1 MEERGGHIAS
11 SVFVGH
17 LKNTTTFGVKLTA
30 QLDPYKD
37 RGRNLVFISD
47 GALWLRQLMKKTCPQ
62 ATLILDI
69 YHAMEPIG
77 QGGKASFRTRQAA
90 SDWFNEQRSL
100 ILDSKLDEVLT
111 NLKRLPIAPA
121 LRDSVWAY
129 LQANRDRMDDKTYCE
144 RGLLI
149 GSEAIES
156 AHRTVMQ
163 QRLKRAGQRWSIDG
177 AQWF

>member
-1 MEERGGHIAS
+1 M
-11 SVFVGH
+11 
-17 LKNTTTFGVKLTA
+17 
-30 QLDPYKD
+30 
-37 RGRNLVFISD
+37 
-47 GALWLRQLMKKTCPQ
+47 
-62 ATLILDI
+62 
-69 YHAMEPIG
+69 
-77 QGGKASFRTRQAA
+77 
-90 SDWFNEQRSL
+90 
-100 ILDSKLDEVLT
+100 DEDLT

-121 LRDSVWAY
+121 LRGSVWAY
-129 LQANRDRMDDKTYCE
+129 LQANRDRMDYKTYCE